1 MGTKN
6 IIQKILKEE
15 TDNNNLSRY
24 EYIREK
30 YNVPTRIFK
39 LIETVSDKLIGSM
52 TIKKESGNVYV
63 INIGDFKYSY
73 GMYVNFI
80 DENGNV
86 IDSETSFEKF
96 YTTYM
101 NYILKESMSILKEDL
116 GIDTDFRTFT
126 KLSVSLL
133 ELIKEKIK
141 NKYFNY

>member
-1 MGTKN
+1 MGIKN
-6 IIQKILKEE
+6 NIRKILKEE
-15 TDNNNLSRY
+15 TNKNISSNS

-39 LIETVSDKLIGSM
+39 LIETVSDKLIDST
-52 TIKKESGNVYV
+52 TIKKEFGNVYL
-63 INIGDFKYSY
+63 IKIGDFKYSY
-73 GMYVNFI
+73 EMYVNFT

-101 NYILKESMSILKEDL
+101 NYILKESISILKEDL

-126 KLSVSLL
+126 NLSVSLF
-133 ELIKEKIK
+133 ELITQKIK

>member
-6 IIQKILKEE
+6 IIRKILKEE
-15 TDNNNLSRY
+15 INKNISSTY

-30 YNVPTRIFK
+30 YNIPTRIFK
-39 LIETVSDKLIGSM
+39 LIETVSDKLIDST
-52 TIKKESGNVYV
+52 TIKKESGNVYLIKV
-63 INIGDFKYSY
+63 GDFKYSY
-73 GMYVNFI
+73 EMYVNFT

-116 GIDTDFRTFT
+116 GIDTDFKTFT
-126 KLSVSLL
+126 NITVSLF
-133 ELIKEKIK
+133 ELLMDKIK